1 VLVDY
6 VQILGISGKKR
17 GHYLACVGFKREGE
31 GYGMGVGIWGDC
43 PPLFVSRAK
52 AQYKDL
58 FSGRRAPFNDAETSV
73 YSINF
78 YSKRGCIFCVPIT
91 KMNKIKFFI

>member
-1 VLVDY
+1 MLVDY

-43 PPLFVSRAK
+43 GTNSGFGVWWVSGWKYGGFRLGI
-52 AQYKDL
+52 QCHL
-58 FSGRRAPFNDAETSV
+58 
-73 YSINF
+73 
-78 YSKRGCIFCVPIT
+78 
-91 KMNKIKFFI
+91 